1 MNILVEPFFIGFF
14 QFIISLM
21 LISGLAFT
29 GRYINNFLF
38 KDYQTILLDIII
50 GLIIFSQLL
59 KIITYLG
66 FFNKFYIIFSFFFLL
81 VGIYNLKNII
91 PHFHY
96 KNYLVRDSK
105 FSVVVISLL
114 FLFLIIS
121 IAPPSMA
128 DALDYHYGIPLYLL
142 KYFQIPNINF
152 WLYANVGGNG
162 DIFNSI
168 ALHLKTDNFV
178 SVLQAISLVL
188 FLSFL
193 KKEIKNDKK
202 FVFISIFVI
211 SSPTLLQLLSGPKF
225 MILPQIMTALALYF
239 CIRKKKN

>member
-1 MNILVEPFFIGFF
+1 M
-14 QFIISLM
+14 
-21 LISGLAFT
+21 
-29 GRYINNFLF
+29 
-38 KDYQTILLDIII
+38 
-50 GLIIFSQLL
+50 
-59 KIITYLG
+59 
-66 FFNKFYIIFSFFFLL
+66 
-81 VGIYNLKNII
+81 GIYNLNII

-105 FSVVVISLL
+105 FSIVIFSLL

-142 KYFQIPNINF
+142 KFFQIPNINF

-162 DIFNSI
+162 DIFNTI
-168 ALHLKTDNFV
+168 ALYLKTDNFV
-178 SVLQAISLVL
+178 SVLQVVCLVL
-188 FLSFL
+188 FLAFL

-202 FVFISIFVI
+202 FIFTSIFVI

-225 MILPQIMTALALYF
+225 MILPQIMTAFALYF
-239 CIRKKKN
+239 CISKKKIEVIDFVFISILIMGASQFKSSFLISGF